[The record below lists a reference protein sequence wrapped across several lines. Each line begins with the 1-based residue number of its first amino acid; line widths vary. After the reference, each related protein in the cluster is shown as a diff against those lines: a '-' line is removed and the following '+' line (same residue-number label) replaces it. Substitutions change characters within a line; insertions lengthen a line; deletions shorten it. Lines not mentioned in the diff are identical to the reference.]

1 MQKYKTCKILFISLT
16 IFIMTFSLSSKS
28 HEKTVLLFAPISL
41 SEVIKELIN
50 SYKILQN
57 NIKIKSV
64 FMGTS
69 KLVMQVKNGVNPD
82 LFISA
87 NEEWMDYLEKKQ
99 IILKKFRKDYLYNS
113 LVVITNKESSVNA
126 FVNITELE
134 NAFLKSKTKISLA
147 MTNSI
152 PAGMYAK
159 EFLVN
164 VGVWENIKKKY
175 VESPNVRAAL
185 NYVARNELEFGIVY
199 KTEVVKKNVTE
210 TYGTENETH
219 AHTVSVTGKRAE
231 TVSNSVTETYS
242 DTMTQNITGAVTETY
257 SSTMTQNVTGNVS
270 ETYSGSQSTQ
280 VSGNID
286 IDGARIDLN

>member
-1 MQKYKTCKILFISLT
+1 MLVFYKLTIKKFKIFKILFISLA

-57 NIKIKSV
+57 NIKIKPV

-69 KLVMQVKNGVNPD
+69 KLVMQVKNGANPD
-82 LFISA
+82 IFISA
-87 NEEWMDYLEKKQ
+87 NVEWMDYLERKKM
-99 IILKKFRKDYLYNS
+99 ILKKFRKNYLYNS
-113 LVVITNKESSVNA
+113 LVVITNKKN
-126 FVNITELE
+126 NINEFNNIQELE

-159 EFLVN
+159 DFLEN
-164 VGVWENIKKKY
+164 AGIWKNIKKKY
-175 VESPNVRAAL
+175 VESTNVRTAL

-199 KTEVVKKNVTE
+199 NTEALGNTKVKIVYSIKGEKHKKIIYPIAALNEKKETIELYDFLLDKRSLSKTLKWGFEILK
-210 TYGTENETH
+210 
-219 AHTVSVTGKRAE
+219 
-231 TVSNSVTETYS
+231 
-242 DTMTQNITGAVTETY
+242 
-257 SSTMTQNVTGNVS
+257 
-270 ETYSGSQSTQ
+270 
-280 VSGNID
+280 
-286 IDGARIDLN
+286 

>member
-1 MQKYKTCKILFISLT
+1 MMQKFKICKILFISLT

-28 HEKTVLLFAPISL
+28 HEKTVLLYAPISL

-50 SYKILQN
+50 SYKILN
-57 NIKIKSV
+57 NKIKIKPV

-69 KLVMQVKNGVNPD
+69 QLVMQVKNGANPD

-87 NEEWMDYLEKKQ
+87 NVEWMDYLERKK
-99 IILKKFRKDYLYNS
+99 IILKKYRKDYLYNS
-113 LVVITNKESSVNA
+113 LVVITNKENSINA
-126 FVNITELE
+126 FKNIKELE

-159 EFLVN
+159 DFLEN
-164 VGVWENIKKKY
+164 IGIWKNIKKKY

-199 KTEVVKKNVTE
+199 KTEAVENSKVKIVYFIDNRKHKKITYPIAVLNDKKETMEVYDFFLDNKNLTKTLKWGFE
-210 TYGTENETH
+210 IL
-219 AHTVSVTGKRAE
+219 K
-231 TVSNSVTETYS
+231 
-242 DTMTQNITGAVTETY
+242 
-257 SSTMTQNVTGNVS
+257 
-270 ETYSGSQSTQ
+270 
-280 VSGNID
+280 
-286 IDGARIDLN
+286 